1 MNIDIGGSKNNRQPL
16 STLDLNTLSERAEA
30 CLDLEISQRL
40 LDTFD
45 RSIIKQC
52 WIDQLQ
58 FECNNKNSMLSR
70 IQILIHLGDDV
81 NLYLACTILQRQKE
95 CLGNDESNIIVPKNF
110 YERRHQPLVNNSNQT
125 YSGKTRFCLQS
136 IPKF

>member
-1 MNIDIGGSKNNRQPL
+1 VNINIGGSKNNRQPL
-16 STLDLNTLSERAEA
+16 NTIDFTTLDERAEA
-30 CLDLEISQRL
+30 YLDLEISQRL

-52 WIDQLQ
+52 WMDQLQ
-58 FECNNKNSMLSR
+58 FECNNKNSMLSH

-81 NLYLACTILQRQKE
+81 NLYLACTILQRQKKY
-95 CLGNDESNIIVPKNF
+95 LGNDESNIIVPKNVS
-110 YERRHQPLVNNSNQT
+110 EQRHQLLVNNSKQT

-136 IPKF
+136 ISKF